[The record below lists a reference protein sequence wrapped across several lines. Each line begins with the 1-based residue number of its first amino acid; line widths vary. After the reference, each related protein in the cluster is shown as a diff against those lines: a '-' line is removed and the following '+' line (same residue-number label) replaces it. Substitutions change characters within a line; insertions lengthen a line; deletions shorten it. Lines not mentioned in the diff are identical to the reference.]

1 MLENLQRKNLIVA
14 QQCNRKKS
22 GLRGQNIMNR
32 SSEED
37 WKLFRKKI
45 PEWQES
51 YMDKLNKEYIEILNG
66 REIRQISSGSWRN
79 G

>member
-1 MLENLQRKNLIVA
+1 
-14 QQCNRKKS
+14 
-22 GLRGQNIMNR
+22 MNR